1 MPTEPWGRIRWV
13 GLERACEACIRAAGY
28 VEETGRS
35 GVAPDHDLITIR
47 FADQPVPMT
56 EPAEAEAYPAPHGG

>member
-13 GLERACEACIRAAGY
+13 GLDPARRASERRDSSRRPDAAASHPTHG
-28 VEETGRS
+28 
-35 GVAPDHDLITIR
+35 LITIR
-47 FADQPVPMT
+47 LADQPVPMT